1 MVEAQKKGYSFTK
14 LFYALNK
21 KDKIMSITKKIL
33 GTTLLSF
40 AFASS
45 LASAQDRTIRFGT
58 DATYPPF
65 ESTTPSGEI
74 VGFDI
79 DLAKAMCER
88 LKANCTFQNQGW
100 DGIIPALRAK
110 KFDVIASSM
119 SITPERERAVAFTQK
134 IWSTPNPLFG
144 KKGTDAAPTKEGTK
158 GLTVGVQQGVIQDRY
173 ATKYFTDAT
182 IRRYKTFEDA
192 ANDLVTGRLDAVF
205 ADSGV
210 ADEFLNGPRG
220 ADYSVLGEPIPTSA
234 DEELFGKGTGFAVRK
249 DDKELLDD
257 LNRAFD
263 EIRADGTYEKI
274 ASEYFDYDV
283 YDE

>member
-1 MVEAQKKGYSFTK
+1 MT
-14 LFYALNK
+14 
-21 KDKIMSITKKIL
+21 ITKKL
-33 GTTLLSF
+33 FGATLLSF
-40 AFASS
+40 ALAGS
-45 LASAQDRTIRFGT
+45 LAQAQDRTIRFGT

-88 LKANCTFQNQGW
+88 LKATCTFQNQGW

-144 KKGTDAAPTKEGTK
+144 KKGLKAEPTKEGTK
-158 GLTVGVQQGVIQDRY
+158 GLTVGVQQGVIQDVY
-173 ATKYFTDAT
+173 ATKYFTDAN

-192 ANDLVTGRLDAVF
+192 VNDLVTGRLDAVF

-210 ADEFLNGPRG
+210 TDEFLESARG
-220 ADYSVLGEPIPTSA
+220 SNYEVLGDPIPTSA
-234 DEELFGKGTGFAVRK
+234 DEAIFGKGTGFAVRK
-249 DDKELLDD
+249 EDKELLAD
-257 LNRAFD
+257 LNRAFE
-263 EIRADGTYEKI
+263 EIRADGTYDKI
-274 ASEYFDYDV
+274 AKEYFDYDV

>member
-1 MVEAQKKGYSFTK
+1 MT
-14 LFYALNK
+14 
-21 KDKIMSITKKIL
+21 ITKKL
-33 GTTLLSF
+33 FGATLLSF
-40 AFASS
+40 ALASS
-45 LASAQDRTIRFGT
+45 LAQAQERTIRFGS

-88 LKANCTFQNQGW
+88 LKATCTFQNQGW

-119 SITPERERAVAFTQK
+119 SVTPERERAVAFTQK
-134 IWSTPNPLFG
+134 VWSIPNPLFG
-144 KKGTDAAPTKEGTK
+144 KKGLKAEPTKEGTK
-158 GLTVGVQQGVIQDRY
+158 GLTIGVQQGVIQDVY
-173 ATKYFTDAT
+173 ATKYFTEAN

-210 ADEFLNGPRG
+210 ANQFLEGPRG
-220 ADYSVLGEPIPTSA
+220 QDYEVLGDPIPTSA
-234 DEELFGKGTGFAVRK
+234 DEAIFGKGTAFAVRK
-249 DDKELLDD
+249 EDKELLAD

-263 EIRADGTYEKI
+263 EIRADGTYDKI
-274 ASEYFDYDV
+274 AKEYFDYDV